1 MIGRFFNGTVELDG
15 VRKGLLMQAQ
25 MYALLTVLVLSGC
38 AGEPDNA
45 KWRGEPEVSGVVKL
59 DGIPLAGATVSF
71 HQGTGSPLVATTD
84 HDGKYALDLTGI
96 EGSALGKYSV
106 RIRRSSKSDVEGS
119 SEIVED
125 VPAKYN
131 EQTELVR
138 DIFDGAISIDF
149 NLITED
155 EEDESEEKDGSD
167 K

>member
-1 MIGRFFNGTVELDG
+1 VIGRFFNGTLELDG

-25 MYALLTVLVLSGC
+25 VYALLTVLVLSGC

-45 KWRGEPEVSGVVKL
+45 KWRGELEVSGVVKL

-71 HQGTGSPLVATTD
+71 HQATGSPLVATTD
-84 HDGKYALDLTGI
+84 QDGNYALDLTEI

-106 RIRRSSKSDVEGS
+106 RIRRSSKLNVEGS
-119 SEIVED
+119 SEMVED
-125 VPAKYN
+125 VPEKFN

-149 NLITED
+149 NLITEA
-155 EEDESEEKDGSD
+155 EEDEPGE
-167 K
+167 

>member
-1 MIGRFFNGTVELDG
+1 VIGRFFNGTLELDG

-25 MYALLTVLVLSGC
+25 VYALLTVLVLSGC

-45 KWRGEPEVSGVVKL
+45 KWRGELEVSGVVKL

-71 HQGTGSPLVATTD
+71 HQATGSPLVATTD
-84 HDGKYALDLTGI
+84 QDGNYSLDLTEI

-106 RIRRSSKSDVEGS
+106 RIRRSSKLDVEGS
-119 SEIVED
+119 SEMVED
-125 VPAKYN
+125 VPEKFN

-149 NLITED
+149 NLITEA
-155 EEDESEEKDGSD
+155 EEDEPGE
-167 K
+167 